1 MALSTHADLTEQAP
15 VRHKNVTKL
24 VVATS
29 LGNAL
34 EWFDISVYAYFAVY
48 LSKAFF
54 PTNDPTTSL
63 LLTFG
68 TFALTFLARP
78 IGGVMLGTYADRY
91 GRKASLLLSI
101 TMMTCGTLAVACMPS
116 FAQIGVAAPLLVIVA
131 RLVQGFSAGGE
142 FGSSTAFLVEHMPG
156 RRGFVASWQFASQG
170 MSSFFG
176 AGFGLLLSA
185 TLSEADLQS
194 WGWRIPFLFGVL
206 IGPVGLYI
214 RNKIDD
220 ATAPPADKDDTPVR
234 NVFMEQKL
242 RVLLAVGVIA
252 TATSVNYLII
262 YMPTYVVKALH
273 LSPTIGYLAAFAA
286 AIASITLNP
295 VAGIVSDRVGRTP
308 YTITMAVLL
317 LLAIFPVYLLL
328 AGKPSGTVIVLAVL
342 LLGSLKALYLGATA
356 ALMSELFPASTR
368 ATGLGLS
375 YNIGVTA
382 FGGSGPAIATWLGSF
397 ALIGDLA
404 PGYYLTAVCLFS
416 LWSLV
421 TIKMRSADKTFTS
434 DLPQTKSA

>member
-1 MALSTHADLTEQAP
+1 MAISAHADSNELDAAQG
-15 VRHKNVTKL
+15 KNLTKL

-34 EWFDISVYAYFAVY
+34 EWFDISVYAYFAAY

-54 PTNDPTTSL
+54 PTKDPTTSL

-68 TFALTFLARP
+68 SFALTFLARP
-78 IGGVMLGTYADRY
+78 IGGVLLGTYADRY

-101 TMMTCGTLAVACMPS
+101 MMMTCGTSAVALMPS
-116 FAQIGVAAPLLVIVA
+116 FEQIGVLAPLLVILA

-170 MSSFFG
+170 MSSLLG
-176 AGFGLLLSA
+176 AGFGALLTS
-185 TLSEADLQS
+185 TLSSEALQS
-194 WGWRIPFLFGVL
+194 WGWRIPFLFGAL

-214 RNKIDD
+214 RNRIDD
-220 ATAPPADKDDTPVR
+220 ATAPPAEKHDTPIR
-234 NVFMEQKL
+234 NVLVTQKF
-242 RVLLAVGVIA
+242 RVLLGVGAIA

-273 LSPTIGYLAAFAA
+273 LSPTVGYLAAFAA
-286 AIASITLNP
+286 GIASITLNP
-295 VAGIVSDRVGRTP
+295 VAGWLSDRVGRTT
-308 YTITMAVLL
+308 YLIIMCTVLL
-317 LLAIFPVYLLL
+317 FAIFPVFLLL
-328 AGKPSGTVIVLAVL
+328 ASKPGGIVIVLTVL
-342 LLGSLKALYLGATA
+342 LLGSLKALYLGAVA
-356 ALMSELFPASTR
+356 ALMSELFPPSTR

-382 FGGSGPAIATWLGSF
+382 FGGSGPAIVTWLGTF
-397 ALIGDLA
+397 AAIGDLA
-404 PGYYLTAVCLFS
+404 PGYFLTAVCLFS
-416 LWSLV
+416 LWALITTHV
-421 TIKMRSADKTFTS
+421 TAADKTFTS
-434 DLPQTKSA
+434 DPTKV

>member
-1 MALSTHADLTEQAP
+1 MALAHADAP
-15 VRHKNVTKL
+15 DLAPSRQQNVARL

-54 PTNDPTTSL
+54 PTSAPTTSL

-78 IGGVMLGTYADRY
+78 VGGVLLGTYADRY

-101 TMMTCGTLAVACMPS
+101 LMMTCGTLAVACMPT
-116 FAQIGVAAPLLVIVA
+116 FAQIGVLAPLLVIVA

-170 MSSFFG
+170 LSSFFG
-176 AGFGLLLSA
+176 AGFGLLLSS

-214 RNKIDD
+214 RSKI
-220 ATAPPADKDDTPVR
+220 
-234 NVFMEQKL
+234 
-242 RVLLAVGVIA
+242 
-252 TATSVNYLII
+252 
-262 YMPTYVVKALH
+262 
-273 LSPTIGYLAAFAA
+273 AA
-286 AIASITLNP
+286 A
-295 VAGIVSDRVGRTP
+295 
-308 YTITMAVLL
+308 
-317 LLAIFPVYLLL
+317 
-328 AGKPSGTVIVLAVL
+328 
-342 LLGSLKALYLGATA
+342 
-356 ALMSELFPASTR
+356 
-368 ATGLGLS
+368 
-375 YNIGVTA
+375 
-382 FGGSGPAIATWLGSF
+382 
-397 ALIGDLA
+397 
-404 PGYYLTAVCLFS
+404 
-416 LWSLV
+416 
-421 TIKMRSADKTFTS
+421 
-434 DLPQTKSA
+434 

>member
-1 MALSTHADLTEQAP
+1 MALAEAEAP
-15 VRHKNVTKL
+15 DVSPSRGRNVTKL

-54 PTNDPTTSL
+54 PTSNQTTSL

-68 TFALTFLARP
+68 SFALTFLARP
-78 IGGVMLGTYADRY
+78 VGGVLLGTYADRY

-101 TMMTCGTLAVACMPS
+101 LMMTFGTLAVACMPT
-116 FAQIGVAAPLLVIVA
+116 FAQIGVLAPLLVIVA

-170 MSSFFG
+170 ISALLGS
-176 AGFGLLLSA
+176 GFGLLLSS
-185 TLSEADLQS
+185 TMSDADLS
-194 WGWRIPFLFGVL
+194 AWGWRIPFFFGVL
-206 IGPVGLYI
+206 IGPIGLYI
-214 RNKIDD
+214 RSNIED
-220 ATAPPADKDDTPVR
+220 ATAPPADINDTPIR
-234 NVFMEQKL
+234 NVFTQQKFA
-242 RVLLAVGVIA
+242 VLLAVGALAVS
-252 TATSVNYLII
+252 TAVNYLII
-262 YMPTYVVKALH
+262 YMPTYVVRTLH
-273 LSPTIGYLAAFAA
+273 LPPTIGYLAAFAA
-286 AIASITLNP
+286 AIAAITLNP
-295 VAGIVSDRVGRTP
+295 VAGIISDRVGRT
-308 YTITMAVLL
+308 THLITVGTVMLF
-317 LLAIFPVYLLL
+317 AIFPLYLLL
-328 AGKPSGTVIVLAVL
+328 SGKPSGTLIVLAVL
-342 LLGSLKALYLGATA
+342 LLGSLKALYLGAVA

-382 FGGSGPAIATWLGSF
+382 FGGSGPAIVTWLGSF

-416 LWSLV
+416 LWALI
-421 TIKMRSADKTFTS
+421 TIRRQGADHHI
-434 DLPQTKSA
+434 

>member
-1 MALSTHADLTEQAP
+1 MAISAHADSNELDVSRQKSLT
-15 VRHKNVTKL
+15 RL

-34 EWFDISVYAYFAVY
+34 EWFDISVYAYFAAY

-54 PTNDPTTSL
+54 PTKDPTTSL

-68 TFALTFLARP
+68 SFALTFLARP
-78 IGGVMLGTYADRY
+78 IGGVLLGTYADRY

-101 TMMTCGTLAVACMPS
+101 TMMTCGTLAVALMPS
-116 FAQIGVAAPLLVIVA
+116 FDQIGVLAPLLVILA

-170 MSSFFG
+170 MSSLLG
-176 AGFGLLLSA
+176 AGFGALLTSILS
-185 TLSEADLQS
+185 TEALQS
-194 WGWRIPFLFGVL
+194 WGWRIPFLFGAL

-214 RNKIDD
+214 RNRIDD
-220 ATAPPADKDDTPVR
+220 ATAPPAEKHDTPIR
-234 NVFMEQKL
+234 NVLVTQKF
-242 RVLLAVGVIA
+242 RVLLGVGAIA

-273 LSPTIGYLAAFAA
+273 LSPTVGYLAAFAA
-286 AIASITLNP
+286 GIASITLNP
-295 VAGIVSDRVGRTP
+295 VAGWLSDRVGRTT
-308 YTITMAVLL
+308 YLIIMCTVLL
-317 LLAIFPVYLLL
+317 FAIFPVFLLL
-328 AGKPSGTVIVLAVL
+328 ASKPGGIVIVLTVL
-342 LLGSLKALYLGATA
+342 LLGSLKALYLGAVA
-356 ALMSELFPASTR
+356 ALMSELFPPSTR

-382 FGGSGPAIATWLGSF
+382 FGGSGPAIVTWLGTF
-397 ALIGDLA
+397 AAIGDLA
-404 PGYYLTAVCLFS
+404 PGYFLTAVCLFS
-416 LWSLV
+416 LWALITTHV
-421 TIKMRSADKTFTS
+421 TAADKTFTS
-434 DLPQTKSA
+434 DPTKV

>member
-1 MALSTHADLTEQAP
+1 MAISARADSNELDAAQG
-15 VRHKNVTKL
+15 KNLTKL

-34 EWFDISVYAYFAVY
+34 EWFDISVYAYFAAY

-54 PTNDPTTSL
+54 PTKDPTTSL

-68 TFALTFLARP
+68 SFALTFLARP
-78 IGGVMLGTYADRY
+78 IGGVLLGTYADRY

-101 TMMTCGTLAVACMPS
+101 TMMTCGTLAVALMPS
-116 FAQIGVAAPLLVIVA
+116 FEAIGVLAPLLVILA

-170 MSSFFG
+170 MSSLLG
-176 AGFGLLLSA
+176 AGFGALLTS
-185 TLSEADLQS
+185 TLSSEALQS
-194 WGWRIPFLFGVL
+194 WGWRIPFLFGAL

-214 RNKIDD
+214 RNRIDD
-220 ATAPPADKDDTPVR
+220 ATAPPAEKHDTPIR
-234 NVFMEQKL
+234 NVLVTQKF
-242 RVLLAVGVIA
+242 RVLLGVGAIA

-273 LSPTIGYLAAFAA
+273 LSPTVGYLAAFAA
-286 AIASITLNP
+286 GIASITLNP
-295 VAGIVSDRVGRTP
+295 VAGWLSDRVGRTT
-308 YTITMAVLL
+308 YLIIMCTVLL
-317 LLAIFPVYLLL
+317 FAIFPVFLLL
-328 AGKPSGTVIVLAVL
+328 ASKPGGIVIVLTVL
-342 LLGSLKALYLGATA
+342 LLGSLKALYLGAVA
-356 ALMSELFPASTR
+356 ALMSELFPPSTR

-382 FGGSGPAIATWLGSF
+382 FGGSGPAIVTWLGTF
-397 ALIGDLA
+397 AAIGDLA
-404 PGYYLTAVCLFS
+404 PGYFLTAVCLFS
-416 LWSLV
+416 LWALITTHV
-421 TIKMRSADKTFTS
+421 TAADKTFTS
-434 DLPQTKSA
+434 DPTKV

>member
-1 MALSTHADLTEQAP
+1 MALAHAEAP
-15 VRHKNVTKL
+15 IVSPTRGKNVTRL

-54 PTNDPTTSL
+54 PASDPTTSL

-68 TFALTFLARP
+68 SFALTFLARP
-78 IGGVMLGTYADRY
+78 VGGVLLGTYADRY

-101 TMMTCGTLAVACMPS
+101 LMMTFGTLAVACMPT
-116 FAQIGVAAPLLVIVA
+116 FAHIGVLAPLLVIVA

-170 MSSFFG
+170 ISALLGS
-176 AGFGLLLSA
+176 GFGLLLTSI
-185 TLSEADLQS
+185 LSNAEMEA
-194 WGWRIPFLFGVL
+194 WGWRIPFFFGVL
-206 IGPVGLYI
+206 IGPIGLYI
-214 RNKIDD
+214 RSNIED
-220 ATAPPADKDDTPVR
+220 ATAPPADKNDTPVR
-234 NVFMEQKL
+234 NVFMEQKF

-252 TATSVNYLII
+252 AATSVNYLII
-262 YMPTYVVKALH
+262 YMPTYVVKTLH
-273 LSPTIGYLAAFAA
+273 LPPTVGYLAAFAA
-286 AIASITLNP
+286 AIAGITLNP
-295 VAGIVSDRVGRTP
+295 VAGFVSDRVGRTR
-308 YTITMAVLL
+308 YIIAIGVLL

-328 AGKPSGTVIVLAVL
+328 SGKPSGMVIVLAVL
-342 LLGSLKALYLGATA
+342 LLGSLKALYLGASA

-404 PGYYLTAVCLFS
+404 PGYSLTAVCLFS
-416 LWSLV
+416 LWCLT
-421 TIKMRSADKTFTS
+421 TIRRRGAD
-434 DLPQTKSA
+434 QYI

>member
-1 MALSTHADLTEQAP
+1 MMVSAP
-15 VRHKNVTKL
+15 AEGMSQTAAEKKNITRL

-54 PTNDPTTSL
+54 PASDPTTSL

-68 TFALTFLARP
+68 TFGLTFLARP
-78 IGGVMLGTYADRY
+78 IGGVLLGTYADRY

-101 TMMTCGTLAVACMPS
+101 AMMTFGTLAVACTPS
-116 FAQIGVAAPLLVIVA
+116 FDQIGVLAPLLVIIA

-170 MSSFFG
+170 ISSLLG
-176 AGFGLLLSA
+176 SGFGVLLSS
-185 TLSEADLQS
+185 TLTDTELQT

-206 IGPVGLYI
+206 IGPIGLYI
-214 RNKIDD
+214 RSNIED
-220 ATAPPADKDDTPVR
+220 ATAPPAAKDDTPVR
-234 NVFMEQKL
+234 NVFMEQKF
-242 RVLLAVGVIA
+242 RVLLAVGAIA

-262 YMPTYVVKALH
+262 YMPTYVVKTLN
-273 LSPTIGYLAAFAA
+273 LPPTIGYLAAFAA
-286 AIASITLNP
+286 AIAAIILNP
-295 VAGIVSDRVGRTP
+295 IAGVISDRIGRTP
-308 YTITMAVLL
+308 YLITMGVLL
-317 LLAIFPVYLLL
+317 LIAIFPLYLLL
-328 AGKPSGTVIVLAVL
+328 ASKPSGTVIVLAVL
-342 LLGSLKALYLGATA
+342 LLGSLKALYLGAVA
-356 ALMSELFPASTR
+356 ALMSELFPAATR

-382 FGGSGPAIATWLGSF
+382 FGGMGPAIVTWLGTF
-397 ALIGDLA
+397 ALIGNLA
-404 PGYYLTAVCLFS
+404 PGYYLTAVCVFS
-416 LWSLV
+416 LWALIA
-421 TIKMRSADKTFTS
+421 THRTRANRY
-434 DLPQTKSA
+434 A

>member
-1 MALSTHADLTEQAP
+1 MALSVQADTEQLG
-15 VRHKNVTKL
+15 RSREKNVTKL

-48 LSKAFF
+48 LSRAFF
-54 PTNDPTTSL
+54 PTSDPTTSL

-78 IGGVMLGTYADRY
+78 VGGILLGTYADRY

-101 TMMTCGTLAVACMPS
+101 AMMTIGTLAVGCMPT
-116 FAQIGVAAPLLVIVA
+116 FDKIGLLAPLLVIVA

-156 RRGFVASWQFASQG
+156 KRGFVASWQFASQG
-170 MSSFFG
+170 ISSLLG
-176 AGFGLLLSA
+176 AGFGLLLTS
-185 TLSEADLQS
+185 TLSEPELQS

-206 IGPVGLYI
+206 IGPIGLYI
-214 RNKIDD
+214 RNNIED
-220 ATAPPADKDDTPVR
+220 ATAPPAAKHDAPVR
-234 NVFMEQKL
+234 TVFMTQKL
-242 RVLLAVGVIA
+242 PVLLAVGVIA
-252 TATSVNYLII
+252 TATAVNYLII
-262 YMPTYVVKALH
+262 YMPTYVVKTLH
-273 LSPTIGYLAAFAA
+273 LSPIIGYLAAFVV

-295 VAGIVSDRVGRTP
+295 VAGIISDRVGRTP
-308 YTITMAVLL
+308 YMITAGVLL
-317 LLAIFPVYLLL
+317 LFAIFPVYLLL

-342 LLGSLKALYLGATA
+342 LLGSLKALYLGASA
-356 ALMSELFPASTR
+356 ALMSELFPAATR

-397 ALIGDLA
+397 TLIGDLA
-404 PGYYLTAVCLFS
+404 PGYYLTVVCIFS
-416 LWSLV
+416 LWSLI
-421 TIKMRSADKTFTS
+421 TIRLRAADRHG
-434 DLPQTKSA
+434 A

>member
-1 MALSTHADLTEQAP
+1 MAISAHADSNELDAAQG
-15 VRHKNVTKL
+15 KNLTKL

-34 EWFDISVYAYFAVY
+34 EWFDISVYAYFAAY

-54 PTNDPTTSL
+54 PTKDPTTSL

-68 TFALTFLARP
+68 SFALTFLARP
-78 IGGVMLGTYADRY
+78 IGGVLLGTYADRY

-101 TMMTCGTLAVACMPS
+101 MMMTCGTSAVALMPS
-116 FAQIGVAAPLLVIVA
+116 FEQIGVLAPLLVILA

-170 MSSFFG
+170 MSSLLG
-176 AGFGLLLSA
+176 AGFGALLTS
-185 TLSEADLQS
+185 TLSSEALQS
-194 WGWRIPFLFGVL
+194 WGWRIPFLFGAL

-214 RNKIDD
+214 RNRIDD
-220 ATAPPADKDDTPVR
+220 ATAPPAEKHDTPIR
-234 NVFMEQKL
+234 NVLVTQKF
-242 RVLLAVGVIA
+242 RVLLGVGAIA

-273 LSPTIGYLAAFAA
+273 LSPTVGYLAAFAA
-286 AIASITLNP
+286 GIASITLNP
-295 VAGIVSDRVGRTP
+295 VAGWLSDRVGRTI
-308 YTITMAVLL
+308 YLIIMCTVL
-317 LLAIFPVYLLL
+317 LLAIFPVFLLL
-328 AGKPSGTVIVLAVL
+328 ASKPGGIVIVLTVL
-342 LLGSLKALYLGATA
+342 LLGSLKALYLGAVA
-356 ALMSELFPASTR
+356 ALMSELFPPSTR

-382 FGGSGPAIATWLGSF
+382 FGGSGPAIVTWLGTF
-397 ALIGDLA
+397 AAIGDLA
-404 PGYYLTAVCLFS
+404 PGYFLTAVCLFS
-416 LWSLV
+416 LWALITTHV
-421 TIKMRSADKTFTS
+421 TAADKTFTS
-434 DLPQTKSA
+434 DPTKV

>member
-1 MALSTHADLTEQAP
+1 MAISAHADSNELDVSRQKSLT
-15 VRHKNVTKL
+15 RL

-34 EWFDISVYAYFAVY
+34 EWFDISVYAYFAAY

-54 PTNDPTTSL
+54 PTKDPTTSL

-68 TFALTFLARP
+68 SFALTFLARP
-78 IGGVMLGTYADRY
+78 IGGVLLGTYADRY

-101 TMMTCGTLAVACMPS
+101 TMMTCGTLAVALMPS
-116 FAQIGVAAPLLVIVA
+116 FDQIGVLAPLLVILA

-170 MSSFFG
+170 MSSLLG
-176 AGFGLLLSA
+176 AGFGALLTSILS
-185 TLSEADLQS
+185 TEALQS
-194 WGWRIPFLFGVL
+194 WGWRIPFLFGAL

-214 RNKIDD
+214 RNRIDD
-220 ATAPPADKDDTPVR
+220 ATAPPAEKHDTPIR
-234 NVFMEQKL
+234 NVLVTQKF
-242 RVLLAVGVIA
+242 RVLLGVGAIA

-273 LSPTIGYLAAFAA
+273 LSPTVGYLAAFAA
-286 AIASITLNP
+286 GIASITLNP
-295 VAGIVSDRVGRTP
+295 VAGWLSDRVGRTT
-308 YTITMAVLL
+308 YLIIMCTVLL
-317 LLAIFPVYLLL
+317 FAIFPVFLLL
-328 AGKPSGTVIVLAVL
+328 ASKPGGVVIVLIVL
-342 LLGSLKALYLGATA
+342 LLGSLKALYLGAVA
-356 ALMSELFPASTR
+356 ALMSELFPPSTR

-382 FGGSGPAIATWLGSF
+382 FGGSGPAIVTWLGTF
-397 ALIGDLA
+397 AAIGDLA
-404 PGYYLTAVCLFS
+404 PGYFLTAVCLFS
-416 LWSLV
+416 LWALI
-421 TIKMRSADKTFTS
+421 TTHLTAADKTFTL
-434 DLPQTKSA
+434 DQTKV

>member
-1 MALSTHADLTEQAP
+1 MALAHADAP
-15 VRHKNVTKL
+15 DIAPSRGNNVVKL

-54 PTNDPTTSL
+54 PTSDTTTSL

-78 IGGVMLGTYADRY
+78 IGGVLLGTYADRY

-101 TMMTCGTLAVACMPS
+101 AMMTFGTLAVACMPT
-116 FAQIGVAAPLLVIVA
+116 FAQIGVLAPLLIIVA

-170 MSSFFG
+170 ISSLLG
-176 AGFGLLLSA
+176 SGFGLLLS
-185 TLSEADLQS
+185 TTMSQADLES

-214 RNKIDD
+214 RSNIDD
-220 ATAPPADKDDTPVR
+220 ATAPPADKNDTPVR
-234 NVFMEQKL
+234 NVFMEQKF

-262 YMPTYVVKALH
+262 YMPTYVVKTLN
-273 LSPTIGYLAAFAA
+273 LPPTIGYLAAFAA
-286 AIASITLNP
+286 AIAGITFNP
-295 VAGIVSDRVGRTP
+295 IAGAISDRVGRTR
-308 YTITMAVLL
+308 YIIAIGVLL
-317 LLAIFPVYLLL
+317 LLAIFPVYLVL
-328 AGKPSGTVIVLAVL
+328 AGKPSGSIIVLAVL
-342 LLGSLKALYLGATA
+342 VLGSLKALYLGASA

-397 ALIGDLA
+397 AVIGDLA

-416 LWSLV
+416 LWALT
-421 TIKMRSADKTFTS
+421 TIRRQGADCHT
-434 DLPQTKSA
+434 

>member
-1 MALSTHADLTEQAP
+1 MALSVQADTEQLA
-15 VRHKNVTKL
+15 RSREKNVTKL

-48 LSKAFF
+48 LSRAFF
-54 PTNDPTTSL
+54 PTSDPTTSL

-78 IGGVMLGTYADRY
+78 VGGILLGTYADRY

-101 TMMTCGTLAVACMPS
+101 AMMTIGTLAVGCMPT
-116 FAQIGVAAPLLVIVA
+116 FDKIGLLAPLLVIVA

-156 RRGFVASWQFASQG
+156 KRGFVASWQFASQG
-170 MSSFFG
+170 ISSLLG
-176 AGFGLLLSA
+176 AGFGLLLTS
-185 TLSEADLQS
+185 TLSEPELQS

-206 IGPVGLYI
+206 IGPIGLYI
-214 RNKIDD
+214 RNNIED
-220 ATAPPADKDDTPVR
+220 ATAPPAAKHDAPVR
-234 NVFMEQKL
+234 TVFMTQKL
-242 RVLLAVGVIA
+242 PVLLAVGVIA
-252 TATSVNYLII
+252 TATAVNYLII
-262 YMPTYVVKALH
+262 YMPTYVVKTLH
-273 LSPTIGYLAAFAA
+273 LSPIIGYLAAFVV

-295 VAGIVSDRVGRTP
+295 VAGIISDRVGRTP
-308 YTITMAVLL
+308 YMITAGVLL
-317 LLAIFPVYLLL
+317 LFAIFPVYLLL

-342 LLGSLKALYLGATA
+342 LLGSLKALYLGASA
-356 ALMSELFPASTR
+356 ALMSELFPAATR

-397 ALIGDLA
+397 TLIGDLA
-404 PGYYLTAVCLFS
+404 PGYYLTVVCIFS
-416 LWSLV
+416 LWSLI
-421 TIKMRSADKTFTS
+421 TIRLRAADRHG
-434 DLPQTKSA
+434 A

>member
-1 MALSTHADLTEQAP
+1 MALAHAEGSRIAP
-15 VRHKNVTKL
+15 SRGKNVTRL

-54 PTNDPTTSL
+54 PTEDATTSL

-78 IGGVMLGTYADRY
+78 VGGVLLGTYADRY

-101 TMMTCGTLAVACMPS
+101 AMMTFGTLAVACMPT
-116 FAQIGVAAPLLVIVA
+116 FAQIGVLAPLLVIVA

-170 MSSFFG
+170 ISSLLG
-176 AGFGLLLSA
+176 SGFGLLLST
-185 TLSEADLQS
+185 TLSQAELEN

-214 RNKIDD
+214 RNNIED
-220 ATAPPADKDDTPVR
+220 ANAPPADKNDTPVR
-234 NVFMEQKL
+234 NVFMEQKF

-295 VAGIVSDRVGRTP
+295 LAGFISDRVGRTP
-308 YTITMAVLL
+308 YMITLGVLL
-317 LLAIFPVYLLL
+317 LLAIFPVYLVL
-328 AGKPSGTVIVLAVL
+328 AGKPSGAIIVLAVL
-342 LLGSLKALYLGATA
+342 LLGSLKALYLGASA

-404 PGYYLTAVCLFS
+404 PGYYLTVVCLFS
-416 LWSLV
+416 LWALT
-421 TIKMRSADKTFTS
+421 TIRRQGADCHT
-434 DLPQTKSA
+434 

>member
-1 MALSTHADLTEQAP
+1 MMALAHADVPDLVP
-15 VRHKNVTKL
+15 PRGKNVARL

-54 PTNDPTTSL
+54 PTSDPTTSL

-78 IGGVMLGTYADRY
+78 VGGVLLGTYADRY

-101 TMMTCGTLAVACMPS
+101 AMMTFGTLAVACMPT
-116 FAQIGVAAPLLVIVA
+116 FAQIGVLAPLLVIVA

-170 MSSFFG
+170 ISSFFG
-176 AGFGLLLSA
+176 AGFGLLLSS
-185 TLSEADLQS
+185 TLNETDLQS

-214 RNKIDD
+214 RNNIED
-220 ATAPPADKDDTPVR
+220 ATAPPAEKHDTPIR
-234 NVFMEQKL
+234 NVFMEQKF

-286 AIASITLNP
+286 SIASITLNP
-295 VAGIVSDRVGRTP
+295 VAGFISDRVGRTP
-308 YTITMAVLL
+308 YMITLGVLL

-328 AGKPSGTVIVLAVL
+328 SGKPSGAIIVLAVL
-342 LLGSLKALYLGATA
+342 LLGSLKALYLGASA

-416 LWSLV
+416 LWALT
-421 TIKMRSADKTFTS
+421 TIRRHAADHYT
-434 DLPQTKSA
+434 